1 MDCTWIQIRGEWDN
15 MVVDLDPF
23 FELVDQD
30 KPFAWRFPC
39 RQQNRMVPAGV
50 GSGDRAGGKSASP
63 VRLKPFQTQ
72 GSIQIPAI
80 FDSYLHASPLTVYP
94 DVLTPRTPGP

>member
-1 MDCTWIQIRGEWDN
+1 

-50 GSGDRAGGKSASP
+50 GSRDRAGGKSASP
-63 VRLKPFQTQ
+63 IRLKPFQTQ
-72 GSIQIPAI
+72 GIGE
-80 FDSYLHASPLTVYP
+80 
-94 DVLTPRTPGP
+94 VLTIFFSNLHLIAPRYEPSAVSFQLQKAHFHFPV